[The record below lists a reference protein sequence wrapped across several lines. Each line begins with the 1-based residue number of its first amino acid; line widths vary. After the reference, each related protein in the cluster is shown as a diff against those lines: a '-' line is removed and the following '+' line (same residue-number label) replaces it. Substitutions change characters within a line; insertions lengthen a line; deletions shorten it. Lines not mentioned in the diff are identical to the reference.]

1 MDFTD
6 LVGNSG
12 VEQDPLSRGGLTGID
27 VRHDTDIPV
36 TLKWSL
42 SRHCI
47 YSVSGSGWI

>member
-1 MDFTD
+1 MDLTN

-12 VEQDPLSRGGLTGID
+12 VKQDALSRGGLSSID
-27 VRHDTDIPV
+27 VRHDADVPV